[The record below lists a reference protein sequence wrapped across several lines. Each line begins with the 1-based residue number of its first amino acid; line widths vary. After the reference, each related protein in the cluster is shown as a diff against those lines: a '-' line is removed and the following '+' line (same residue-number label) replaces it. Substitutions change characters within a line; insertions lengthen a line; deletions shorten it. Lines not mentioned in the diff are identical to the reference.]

1 MPVWKKS
8 IHDRFGYFDSSYKTA
23 ADSDMWIRAAK
34 GGAKIKMIK
43 DLVGIYYDNP
53 KGRST
58 NPESLKQML
67 QEVHSMR
74 LKHLPSYTY
83 KL

>member
-8 IHDRFGYFDSSYKTA
+8 IHDRFGYFDPSYKTA

-34 GGAKIKMIK
+34 AGAKIKMIK